1 MFYWTITAASLSACV
16 WEGVGVKGW
25 RVCGVGMGWGV
36 CVLFR
41 LLNSVRCFCFF
52 PVAVMY

>member
-25 RVCGVGMGWGV
+25 RVCGVGMGGGGM
-36 CVLFR
+36 FF
-41 LLNSVRCFCFF
+41 SVS
-52 PVAVMY
+52 